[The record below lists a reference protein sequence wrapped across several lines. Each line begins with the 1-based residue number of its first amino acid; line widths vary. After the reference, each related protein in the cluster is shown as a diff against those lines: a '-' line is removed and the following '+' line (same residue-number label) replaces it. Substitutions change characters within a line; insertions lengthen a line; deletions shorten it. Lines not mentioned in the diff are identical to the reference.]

1 MSKKSS
7 FQKLIDQDTLV
18 FVDFHAVWCGP
29 CKATEPIVKQ
39 LAKDWKGQVKVIKI
53 DIDKNKALS
62 QRLNIRGVPT
72 FALYRNGK
80 QLWRQSGMLTKVVF
94 DKVIQQHLITQ

>member
-7 FQKLIDQDTLV
+7 FQKIINQDTLV

-29 CKATEPIVKQ
+29 CKVAEPIIKE
-39 LAKDWKGQVKVIKI
+39 LAKEWKGQVKVIKI
-53 DIDKNKALS
+53 DIDKNKALA
-62 QRLNIRGVPT
+62 QRLGIRGVPT

-80 QLWRQSGMLTKVVF
+80 QLWRQSGMMTKVALNQIIQQNL
-94 DKVIQQHLITQ
+94 VIQ